1 MKLIWLSVKL
11 SLVLGFCSTIL
22 IGNQGF
28 AQNKQVKF
36 QLPAPPPG
44 KPVGGRSDGGGKRRR
59 PRPPR
64 GGGRRGLAF
73 KLPAPPPGKPVGGR
87 TRGGGRRGPCPEVQ
101 TNLTALI
108 PFTQKTLNLGQT
120 TYVKENVWG
129 LTNSLRP
136 TFYFYVPFSNEYSF
150 PTEFLLQD
158 EESKQLVYQS
168 VVKLPSKPGIISV
181 SLPESVKPLK
191 ENRNYRLFFNIYCE
205 TQKPIP
211 SLRVE
216 GVVRR
221 VELNDELTEKINAA
235 TPRERVELYAGEGI
249 WFDSLDN
256 LANLRKQQP
265 KNQELLENWTSLLE
279 STGFKDITEQPLVE

>member
-1 MKLIWLSVKL
+1 MRLICLSVKL
-11 SLVLGFCSTIL
+11 SLVLGLCSTIL
-22 IGNQGF
+22 IGNQSF
-28 AQNKQVKF
+28 AQVNQQVKF
-36 QLPAPPPG
+36 
-44 KPVGGRSDGGGKRRR
+44 S
-59 PRPPR
+59 
-64 GGGRRGLAF
+64 
-73 KLPAPPPGKPVGGR
+73 LPAPPPGKPVGGR

-120 TYVKENVWG
+120 VYVKENVWG

-168 VVKLPSKPGIISV
+168 VVKLPSQPGIISV
-181 SLPESVKPLK
+181 TLPETVKPLQ

-221 VELNDELTEKINAA
+221 VNLSDEVTKKINQA
-235 TPRERVELYAGEGI
+235 TPIKQVELYAAAGM
-249 WFDSLDN
+249 WFDALN
-256 LANLRKQQP
+256 TLAKLRQHQPQNQQ
-265 KNQELLENWTSLLE
+265 LVENWQSLLE
-279 STGFKDITEQPLVE
+279 SIGLKDVAEQQLVK